1 MTTLGAIAVSTAAL
15 SFLTLAA
22 GPAVADGGGSSDTWP
37 AEFPLPTE
45 PGTVISQSSTRA
57 VVRSTDTVGVVWVKL
72 DDLYL
77 NQKRCTLRLG
87 VNRPRDYLC
96 HNPATNKTDE
106 VLFTFAALDPTAS
119 DPSRSQTNAFFIQG

>member
-1 MTTLGAIAVSTAAL
+1 MNTLAAIAVSTAAL
-15 SFLTLAA
+15 SVLTLN
-22 GPAVADGGGSSDTWP
+22 GGVAVADGGGSSDTWP
-37 AEFPLPTE
+37 AFLPLPTE
-45 PGTVISQSSTRA
+45 PGTLISQSSTRA
-57 VVRSTDTVGVVWVKL
+57 VVRSTDTVGVVWDKL

-77 NQKRCTLRLG
+77 TEKGCTLMLG

-119 DPSRSQTNAFFIQG
+119 DPSRSQTNAFFIRG